1 MEKGASKQSR
11 TEDSQFRTE
20 DTDLAFTYR
29 DVLVWSLKESAK
41 SPELTSKREEMR
53 VRLENLSTESVEGN
67 SAKVLEKQ

>member
-29 DVLVWSLKESAK
+29 DGLVWSLKESAK
-41 SPELTSKREEMR
+41 SPELTSKGEEMR
-53 VRLENLSTESVEGN
+53 VRLENLITESVEGN